1 MASATRPVPTRAPF
15 MTGAASRS
23 ALLSRVYGLALFAI
37 GAVAA
42 CAPSA
47 AEPQAGSAVLAD
59 NGAPIDPPRVSE
71 VRVSSVAG
79 NFLAGNFALDRGEV
93 VRAATYLSAAL
104 AEQDTPD
111 LRQRVFLLH
120 IAANDMDEA
129 IEAARSLEADQLVI
143 PEASLVLGLEQAR
156 VGRFEPAAASLR
168 ELGEDGLSGLVRPF
182 LLAWAAQGVGDGETA
197 RDTLNSA
204 DPTLATLGMYH
215 AAMLDAM
222 AGRTREAE
230 SALRAVTSQ
239 TGGSSERVVR
249 AFAAVLVANGKRDE
263 ALGVYRDAIA
273 RGGSDLLRSDMATAE
288 DGQTPELPF
297 TDAQGGMA
305 DALIGLSE
313 ALARQQG
320 GAQSL
325 VYARLASYVRPDLAE
340 AYLLAGDIFS
350 IQDNPELAIAAYQE
364 VPQDSPLG
372 WGARLS
378 AARVLHNQDRG
389 PEAERALM
397 AMAEERPDRTDALVT
412 LGDLERGEQRYAEAE
427 QAYTQALDRLG
438 TPTPANWILLYNR
451 AITYERQDKWPQA
464 EADFLKALEL
474 EPDQPLVLNYL
485 GYSWIDRGMNL
496 EPAQD
501 MIRNAVAQRPE
512 DGFIVD
518 SLGWVYYL
526 TGQFDRAV
534 EQLERA
540 VELEPS
546 DPVIND
552 HLGDAYWR
560 VGREREA
567 RFQWKR
573 ALSLEPETDAIPAIE
588 TKLKSGLVE
597 NDDSQ
602 PG

>member
-1 MASATRPVPTRAPF
+1 MASAIRPAQIRFPTIGRGAMRSVLLGRAC
-15 MTGAASRS
+15 GS
-23 ALLSRVYGLALFAI
+23 ALLVVGSL
-37 GAVAA
+37 AA

-47 AEPQAGSAVLAD
+47 AEQRPGSPLVAG
-59 NGAPIDPPRVSE
+59 NGAPVDP
-71 VRVSSVAG
+71 VRVANVSASSAAG

-93 VRAATYLSAAL
+93 VQAAEYLSAAL
-104 AEQDTPD
+104 AENDNQD
-111 LRQRVFLLH
+111 LRQRVFLLQ
-120 IAANDMDEA
+120 IAGNEM
-129 IEAARSLEADQLVI
+129 AAAVDAAQTLAAEQPAI
-143 PEASLVLGLEQAR
+143 PEATLLLGLDQAR
-156 VGRFEPAAASLR
+156 AGDFEAAAARFR
-168 ELGEDGLSGLVRPF
+168 ELGDEGLSGLVRPF
-182 LLAWAAQGVGDGETA
+182 LLAWAAQGVGDTQTA
-197 RDTLNSA
+197 RDTLASA
-204 DPTLATLGMYH
+204 DPTLATLGLYH
-215 AAMLDAM
+215 AAVLEAI
-222 AGRTREAE
+222 AGRPAEAE
-230 SALRAVTSQ
+230 TALRAVTAQ
-239 TGGSSERVVR
+239 TGGTSERVVR
-249 AFAAVLVANGKRDE
+249 ALAAVLVENGKRDE
-263 ALGVYRDAIA
+263 ALRVYEDALG
-273 RGGSDLLRSDMATAE
+273 RGASDMLKTDMAAVESDDDPT
-288 DGQTPELPF
+288 LPF
-297 TDAQGGMA
+297 VDSQGGMA
-305 DALIGLSE
+305 DALLGLAE

-325 VYARLASYVRPDLAE
+325 VYARLAAFVRPDLAE
-340 AYLLAGDIFS
+340 AYLLSGDIFS
-350 IQDNPELAIAAYQE
+350 LQGNQDLAITAYRD
-364 VPQDSPLG
+364 VPEDSPLA

-378 AARVLHNQDRG
+378 AARALHDEDRG
-389 PEAERALM
+389 EEAERTLV

-427 QAYTQALDRLG
+427 QAYTKALDRMG
-438 TPTPANWILLYNR
+438 TPTEADWILLYNR

-474 EPDQPLVLNYL
+474 QPDQPLVLNYL

-496 EPAQD
+496 ERAQD

-526 TGQFDRAV
+526 TGQYERAV

-567 RFQWKR
+567 RFQWRR
-573 ALSLEPETDAIPAIE
+573 ALSLEPEADAVPGIE
-588 TKLKSGLVE
+588 TKLKTGLVE
-597 NDDSQ
+597 DDDSQ